1 MGKIRHRTDFNQYF
15 NQYFNR
21 VVEKHLSAG
30 RIQAA
35 FRRQLDI
42 KRLWERM
49 VMRLTVV
56 TDRFGDLI
64 DGIWQVHVRP
74 DWEPSRTHRWSPM
87 DPWWSITDGRV
98 YDMPETLF
106 NRVRRYDTLKKG
118 YLKYYFDHGF

>member
-49 VMRLTVV
+49 VLRLTVV

-74 DWEPSRTHRWSPM
+74 NWDPSRTQRRWSM
-87 DPWWSITDGRV
+87 TDERV
-98 YDMPETLF
+98 YEMPETLF
-106 NRVRRYDTLKKG
+106 WRVRRYNILRTG
-118 YLKYYFDHGF
+118 YVTWPQRYIESVMDG

>member
-1 MGKIRHRTDFNQYF
+1 MGRIRHRTDFNQYF

-49 VMRLTVV
+49 VLRLTVV

-74 DWEPSRTHRWSPM
+74 NWDPSRTQRRWSM
-87 DPWWSITDGRV
+87 TDERV
-98 YDMPETLF
+98 YEMPETLF
-106 NRVRRYDTLKKG
+106 WRVRRYNILRTG
-118 YLKYYFDHGF
+118 YVTWPQRYIESVMDG

>member
-1 MGKIRHRTDFNQYF
+1 MGRIRHRTDFNQYF

-56 TDRFGDLI
+56 TDRFGDVI

-74 DWEPSRTHRWSPM
+74 DWEPSRTQRR
-87 DPWWSITDGRV
+87 WSITDGRV
-98 YDMPETLF
+98 YEMPETLF